1 MYYLY
6 SSTTNKYNAT
16 FLTQI
21 ENGFNMIHYIFNIPK
36 LSLNI
41 AIEAQTEG
49 QWV

>member
-1 MYYLY
+1 MYKLY
-6 SSTTNKYNAT
+6 SSNTNYTYKY
-16 FLTQI
+16 I
-21 ENGFNMIHYIFNIPK
+21 EYNSNMIHYIFNIPK

>member
-16 FLTQI
+16 LI

-36 LSLNI
+36 LSLNS
-41 AIEAQTEG
+41 AIKAQTEG